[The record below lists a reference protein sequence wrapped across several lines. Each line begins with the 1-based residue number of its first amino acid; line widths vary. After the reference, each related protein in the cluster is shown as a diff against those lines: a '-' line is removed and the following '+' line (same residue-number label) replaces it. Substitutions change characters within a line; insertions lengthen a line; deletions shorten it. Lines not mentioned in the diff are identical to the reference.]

1 MSVINYRIN
10 FLQVVDNFIINI
22 RSIILQQRRI
32 IRLQGVN
39 VSGSVSKD
47 KNKIIWTKIKLLKM
61 LVSGRKKAITA
72 QM

>member
-61 LVSGRKKAITA
+61 LVSGRKKAIMA